1 MDRQQLIKLGLL
13 AIALVGL
20 VYVINLYSKK
30 QNVVNNGHMDGFYG
44 DSLDGGNELY
54 EDSDNNDNTTGSGD
68 SGDGDSGDGDSGN
81 EDSGNGDSGN
91 GDSGE
96 SQEGFQNG
104 APQGVMASDPMGQNE
119 VFQFL
124 DTQKQQSGEF
134 GLSGNQYPKDC
145 FPKDQLSPGE
155 LLPGDANSKW
165 AQSVPA
171 GQGELGDQ
179 NFLTAGHHVGVNTVG
194 QTLRNANRQLRS
206 EPPNPQVKVS
216 PWLQTTI
223 EADTN
228 RRPMEIGGCQ

>member
-1 MDRQQLIKLGLL
+1 MGENQLVKL
-13 AIALVGL
+13 AILAGAILAL
-20 VYVINLYSKK
+20 VYVMSLYNKK
-30 QNVVNNGHMDGFYG
+30 KNVLFN
-44 DSLDGGNELY
+44 
-54 EDSDNNDNTTGSGD
+54 
-68 SGDGDSGDGDSGN
+68 
-81 EDSGNGDSGN
+81 
-91 GDSGE
+91 GE
-96 SQEGFQNG
+96 SEQFEGNDEEG
-104 APQGVMASDPMGQNE
+104 THADHSAHDHSTHMMNAPETELKKEEDTVKASESLGTNE
-119 VFQFL
+119 VFQKI
-124 DTQKQQSGEF
+124 DVEEKTGEF

-145 FPKDQLSPGE
+145 FPKDQLTPGE

-179 NFLTAGHHVGVNTVG
+179 NFLTASHHIGVNTVG

-228 RRPMEIGGCQ
+228 RRPLEIGGCE

>member
-30 QNVVNNGHMDGFYG
+30 QNVVSNGHMDGFQ
-44 DSLDGGNELY
+44 DEPETF
-54 EDSDNNDNTTGSGD
+54 EDEPETFQEAPETFEEATEVFQEEQGTTENFESGA
-68 SGDGDSGDGDSGN
+68 
-81 EDSGNGDSGN
+81 
-91 GDSGE
+91 
-96 SQEGFQNG
+96 
-104 APQGVMASDPMGQNE
+104 APQGVMASDPLGQNE

-124 DTQKQQSGEF
+124 DSKQQQSGEF

-228 RRPMEIGGCQ
+228 RRPLEIGGCQ

>member
-1 MDRQQLIKLGLL
+1 MDRQQLMKFALL
-13 AIALVGL
+13 ALAVLALG
-20 VYVINLYSKK
+20 YVVSLYSKK
-30 QNVVNNGHMDGFYG
+30 QDINHAGLVDNFESSAEDDQEAFETNPEDDQEAF
-44 DSLDGGNELY
+44 
-54 EDSDNNDNTTGSGD
+54 EDSPTDGEDREEFTNVKEGVQASEPAGNNEVYHQLNS
-68 SGDGDSGDGDSGN
+68 
-81 EDSGNGDSGN
+81 NGDSG
-91 GDSGE
+91 
-96 SQEGFQNG
+96 
-104 APQGVMASDPMGQNE
+104 
-119 VFQFL
+119 
-124 DTQKQQSGEF
+124 KF

-179 NFLTAGHHVGVNTVG
+179 NFLTAGYHVGVNTVG

-223 EADTN
+223 ESDAN
-228 RRPMEIGGCQ
+228 RRPLEIGGCE

>member
-1 MDRQQLIKLGLL
+1 MDRQQLMKFALL
-13 AIALVGL
+13 ALAVLALT
-20 VYVINLYSKK
+20 YVVSLYSKK
-30 QNVVNNGHMDGFYG
+30 QDVNHSGLVDNFEGTTEEE
-44 DSLDGGNELY
+44 ELFEGTTEE
-54 EDSDNNDNTTGSGD
+54 EDTFEGETTTEEEKEEFA
-68 SGDGDSGDGDSGN
+68 N
-81 EDSGNGDSGN
+81 
-91 GDSGE
+91 
-96 SQEGFQNG
+96 
-104 APQGVMASDPMGQNE
+104 APNSVQASEPAGQNE
-119 VFQFL
+119 VYHQL
-124 DTQKQQSGEF
+124 NSNKDNGKF

-179 NFLTAGHHVGVNTVG
+179 NFLTAGYHVGVNTVG

-223 EADTN
+223 EADAN
-228 RRPMEIGGCQ
+228 RRPLEIGGCE

>member
-1 MDRQQLIKLGLL
+1 MDRQQLMKFALL
-13 AIALVGL
+13 ALAVLALG
-20 VYVINLYSKK
+20 YVVSLYSKK
-30 QNVVNNGHMDGFYG
+30 QDINHAGLVDNFETNPEDEEEFESNPEDEEAFEDPSTTEEEKEEFTNAKSGVQASEPSGQ
-44 DSLDGGNELY
+44 NEVYHQLN
-54 EDSDNNDNTTGSGD
+54 S
-68 SGDGDSGDGDSGN
+68 
-81 EDSGNGDSGN
+81 NGDSG
-91 GDSGE
+91 
-96 SQEGFQNG
+96 
-104 APQGVMASDPMGQNE
+104 
-119 VFQFL
+119 
-124 DTQKQQSGEF
+124 KF

-179 NFLTAGHHVGVNTVG
+179 NFLTAGYHVGVNTVG

-223 EADTN
+223 EADAN
-228 RRPMEIGGCQ
+228 RRPLEIGGCE